1 MLSSSDS
8 LHNCTTIQGLI
19 YLCRKLGFSI
29 SKSTRFCALA
39 PSKSRY
45 TEQLCSPAFQY
56 NPRFRLC
63 SCLMLSF
70 PLFFLF
76 LPSSHYLQILLSSSS
91 SFSPVSFPLN
101 TSKSAR
107 WVCWSD
113 EHERKGWTFAWR
125 KQHRGEWWRE
135 AWQR

>member
-1 MLSSSDS
+1 MIDWDRTEKKRQRQKQREIDEFLLSSSDS

-91 SFSPVSFPLN
+91 SFSPVSFPLQTTQHIQN
-101 TSKSAR
+101 TA
-107 WVCWSD
+107 
-113 EHERKGWTFAWR
+113 
-125 KQHRGEWWRE
+125 
-135 AWQR
+135 